1 MINLL
6 FTHNNLKG
14 DFAYVNFKLVF
25 YHAGERDFVHVFQLL
40 YVTAIDSELKY
51 FRKFE
56 VQGIYWCVF
65 LTRGTSYKC
74 NFGPNAFTV
83 NSSLEPS
90 TVLMQTLF

>member
-40 YVTAIDSELKY
+40 YVTAIDSELRY
-51 FRKFE
+51 FRKF
-56 VQGIYWCVF
+56 
-65 LTRGTSYKC
+65 
-74 NFGPNAFTV
+74 
-83 NSSLEPS
+83 
-90 TVLMQTLF
+90 